1 MLVTVHLAPGIRQS
15 LCEDQSPLVERV
27 VVVQT
32 VHVLVVLYLVFEKK
46 KHGCLFSILEQVL
59 EKDLVRK
66 LKLPVAQP
74 DPKLWQ
80 RRSKLYFFIS

>member
-46 KHGCLFSILEQVL
+46 GIATCFQYWNKCWKKTL
-59 EKDLVRK
+59 
-66 LKLPVAQP
+66 
-74 DPKLWQ
+74 
-80 RRSKLYFFIS
+80 

>member
-15 LCEDQSPLVERV
+15 LCEDQVPLVERV
-27 VVVQT
+27 IVVQT
-32 VHVLVVLYLVFEKK
+32 VHVLVVTKFFFWFSRKTR
-46 KHGCLFSILEQVL
+46 HGYLFSILEQVFNK
-59 EKDLVRK
+59 KDLVRK

-80 RRSKLYFFIS
+80 R